1 MKTRY
6 KQLGDGEGWT
16 VNNKEMFKLAC
27 CDCGLIHEVAIVAP
41 KLRKG
46 VELGFAVKRNK
57 RATAQRR
64 RWMKQDSNQ
73 TNL

>member
-1 MKTRY
+1 MNKSKY
-6 KQLGDGEGWT
+6 IQLIDGEGST
-16 VNNKEMFKLAC
+16 VNNKERFKLAC

-46 VELGFAVKRNK
+46 APLGFAVKRHT

-64 RWMKQDSNQ
+64 RWMKQNTD
-73 TNL
+73 

>member
-1 MKTRY
+1 MKRSKY
-6 KQLGDGEGWT
+6 KVLADGEGWT
-16 VNNKEMFKLAC
+16 VNNKERFKLAC

-46 VELGFAVKRNK
+46 AVLGFAVRRHK

-64 RWMKQDSNQ
+64 RWMKQNEKLSV
-73 TNL
+73 